1 MSATLGAGEGGME
14 GQATPFFIFIILSTP
29 PARQGCLF
37 MGHICWL
44 AGDMSLVRKNAWES
58 PRSQESRAHS
68 FRLAFTLAQMV
79 LWLSPPTCDL
89 SPISCQLR
97 AHRGGHAAHLEIPA
111 TPFAHPDLVDSSSLY
126 TAHVYAFYLNRPCSL

>member
-1 MSATLGAGEGGME
+1 MSESTPYQACLLPWEQGVGGGTE
-14 GQATPFFIFIILSTP
+14 GQGTTFFIFIILSTP

-68 FRLAFTLAQMV
+68 FRDWPLPL
-79 LWLSPPTCDL
+79 L
-89 SPISCQLR
+89 
-97 AHRGGHAAHLEIPA
+97 
-111 TPFAHPDLVDSSSLY
+111 
-126 TAHVYAFYLNRPCSL
+126 

>member
-1 MSATLGAGEGGME
+1 ME
-14 GQATPFFIFIILSTP
+14 GQATTFFIFIILSTP

-37 MGHICWL
+37 MGRICWL

-68 FRLAFTLAQMV
+68 FRLAFTLAQML

-89 SPISCQLR
+89 SLLSCQPL
-97 AHRGGHAAHLEIPA
+97 AP
-111 TPFAHPDLVDSSSLY
+111 
-126 TAHVYAFYLNRPCSL
+126 

>member
-1 MSATLGAGEGGME
+1 ME
-14 GQATPFFIFIILSTP
+14 GQGTTFFIFIILSTP

-68 FRLAFTLAQMV
+68 FRLAFTLTLMV
-79 LWLSPPTCDL
+79 LQLSPPTCNL
-89 SPISCQLR
+89 SPLPCQPL
-97 AHRGGHAAHLEIPA
+97 APEGDTLP
-111 TPFAHPDLVDSSSLY
+111 T
-126 TAHVYAFYLNRPCSL
+126 